1 VPPPAKLAAAP
12 VRVKTGSAFT
22 ITNTGGQPLT
32 WQASVNNGYKLSQTS
47 GTVAPGQSVS
57 VTVTGPP
64 PGGVATPLGTI
75 SITSNGGNA
84 TLTAF

>member
-1 VPPPAKLAAAP
+1 
-12 VRVKTGSAFT
+12 
-22 ITNTGGQPLT
+22 
-32 WQASVNNGYKLSQTS
+32 LSQTS

-64 PGGVATPLGTI
+64 PGVAAPPLGTI